1 MMLADLG
8 ASVVKVEPLEGEA
21 FRELPGFYAWN
32 RGKRSIAVNLKSGDG
47 ITVVERVQNEQDFAM
62 QTHQNCMAIENLK
75 AAITEV
81 LEDGRDRV
89 IARRADLDNASFQE
103 SMRYY
108 DRQLRRFQPRRC
120 E

>member
-1 MMLADLG
+1 MTLRQPRLLAVAVAAAL
-8 ASVVKVEPLEGEA
+8 SVVAL
-21 FRELPGFYAWN
+21 
-32 RGKRSIAVNLKSGDG
+32 G